1 MIFAWGL
8 SALALV
14 FGVALGARAL
24 YDPAWAAKLVRLKA
38 DEQGGGQA
46 EFRATFGGVFLGLH
60 LVALV
65 FTLLY
70 LTSGAYLAG
79 VCATGASAA
88 IAAGWAGAA
97 FGRAIA
103 IWRDG
108 QAQLI
113 PNSLGEV
120 LTPSAV
126 SLDKRGTV
134 YVGRAARDLE
144 RTLRALE
151 RHLARV

>member
-1 MIFAWGL
+1 MLFAWWL
-8 SALALV
+8 SALALLV
-14 FGVALGARAL
+14 GVGLGARAL
-24 YDPAWAAKLVRLKA
+24 YDPAWAAKFVRLKA

-70 LTSGAYLAG
+70 LKSGAYVIG
-79 VCATGASAA
+79 VSATGASAA
-88 IAAGWAGAA
+88 IAMGWGGAA

-108 QAQLI
+108 ADTKFNRL
-113 PNSLGEV
+113 S
-120 LTPSAV
+120 
-126 SLDKRGTV
+126 
-134 YVGRAARDLE
+134 VGVEITMAFAIAMPWLVWF
-144 RTLRALE
+144 LL
-151 RHLARV
+151 